1 MKRLILT
8 IALLSSFTIP
18 AAASF
23 RNGLAEVRPHSERS
37 ATAHTSKLRRTA
49 AEVRKDP
56 YWEPCS
62 LIRGT
67 GALELSAIERVRLRA
82 RNSGAPEVPG
92 RRPTTDKLPIITIRK
107 FDLAYRLLQN
117 KCVETSPYRLLQ
129 SGNGKR
135 CLDTCRSGVTYP
147 GGLSPKPVTSISQ
160 LWLSRLLRLS

>member
-23 RNGLAEVRPHSERS
+23 RNGLAEVRLHSERS

-56 YWEPCS
+56 IGSLAS

-67 GALELSAIERVRLRA
+67 GALELAAIEWVRLRA

-92 RRPTTDKLPIITIRK
+92 RHPTTRRADLIRD
-107 FDLAYRLLQN
+107 FYAQLSD
-117 KCVETSPYRLLQ
+117 EH
-129 SGNGKR
+129 
-135 CLDTCRSGVTYP
+135 
-147 GGLSPKPVTSISQ
+147 GGGEVS
-160 LWLSRLLRLS
+160 

>member
-56 YWEPCS
+56 YWEPCLS
-62 LIRGT
+62 YERNWGP
-67 GALELSAIERVRLRA
+67 GAC
-82 RNSGAPEVPG
+82 G
-92 RRPTTDKLPIITIRK
+92 D
-107 FDLAYRLLQN
+107 
-117 KCVETSPYRLLQ
+117 
-129 SGNGKR
+129 
-135 CLDTCRSGVTYP
+135 
-147 GGLSPKPVTSISQ
+147 
-160 LWLSRLLRLS
+160 